1 MTRSGRIGST
11 LALAL
16 IGILA
21 AAATDI
27 DEFMSK
33 VMQNRRID
41 AERLRDYV
49 FSEKEELDIKGPR
62 IAAIESFRRE
72 YVWFVRDGYL
82 VRSPVKING
91 VKVSKEEQSAAE
103 EEWIKREKK
112 RTRGNSL
119 DREAFFGFK
128 FEFGRYLFAGEQEF
142 EGRKAVVVEYY
153 PMMRGDEDRRRKTDK
168 RDDDLDTLFEKTF
181 LVTMLIA
188 PEEHQILRITFDNV
202 GLDFIPARW
211 LVRIN
216 DVKASMVMDKPVEG
230 VWLPREISA
239 YGSVSTATMDLSIQ
253 YSRKFFA
260 YARSDVKVKL
270 RFDTDQVEPAK

>member
-11 LALAL
+11 LAIAL

-27 DEFMSK
+27 DQFMSR

-91 VKVSKEEQSAAE
+91 VKVSKEEQAAAE
-103 EEWIKREKK
+103 EEWFEREKK
-112 RTRGNSL
+112 RTHGNSL

-128 FEFGRYLFAGEQEF
+128 FEPGRYLFAGEQEF

-153 PMMRGDEDRRRKTDK
+153 PVMSGDEDRGRKRDK
-168 RDDDLDTLFEKTF
+168 RDDDLDTLFEKPSLSPCSSTLKNTRSSGSHSTMSGWISF
-181 LVTMLIA
+181 LPGGSSGST
-188 PEEHQILRITFDNV
+188 ILKR
-202 GLDFIPARW
+202 RW
-211 LVRIN
+211 
-216 DVKASMVMDKPVEG
+216 
-230 VWLPREISA
+230 
-239 YGSVSTATMDLSIQ
+239 
-253 YSRKFFA
+253 
-260 YARSDVKVKL
+260 
-270 RFDTDQVEPAK
+270 